1 MVLAYTRYTAQGVLH
16 LKIAQQRNVG
26 CSRISTIVVLILLI
40 DFSELLAKS
49 FAESKPLLVMSDIE
63 IYFVTCSKA
72 KFLGRLE

>member
-1 MVLAYTRYTAQGVLH
+1 MVLACTRYTARGVLH

-26 CSRISTIVVLILLI
+26 CSKISTIVVLILLI